1 MLVAIMALLAMI
13 TPAAAQFSNAF
24 DFLKAVEERDVTK
37 AQRALNNTNG
47 SIINSRNPDS
57 GDAALHISV
66 KRSDG
71 PWMRFVLDNGANPNL
86 RDGSGETALHI
97 AANRGY
103 REGITLLL
111 AFKADINAL
120 NDRGETPL
128 IKAVQARQET
138 IVRAL
143 LDAGARTDIA
153 DTASGY
159 TAVDHAERDR
169 RASRILTLL
178 KEAQDKR
185 GKAGQ

>member
-1 MLVAIMALLAMI
+1 MAMLTLSV
-13 TPAAAQFSNAF
+13 PAAAQFSNSF

-37 AQRALNNTNG
+37 AQRALSNTNG
-47 SIINSRNPDS
+47 SIINTRSPDS
-57 GDAALHISV
+57 GDAALHITV

-71 PWMRFVLDNGANPNL
+71 PWMRFVLDNGGNPNL

-103 REGITLLL
+103 REGVTLLL

-128 IKAVQARQET
+128 IKAVQARQEG

-143 LDAGARTDIA
+143 LDAGARVDVA

-159 TAVDHAERDR
+159 TAIDHAERDK
-169 RASRILTLL
+169 RATRILTLL

-185 GKAGQ
+185 AKSGQ